1 MPVRVVY
8 LLLLHSTP
16 ERLVPRVIVPAR
28 FALAVV
34 WLRCGLGVDKPHIG
48 VLFHGGGDGGLSRC
62 FSHGEDVRS
71 VLMIVLVF
79 ARKRVG
85 QVVKVDDDVALGGV
99 LADKGGFARR
109 RTMAAP

>member
-34 WLRCGLGVDKPHIG
+34 WLR
-48 VLFHGGGDGGLSRC
+48 GG
-62 FSHGEDVRS
+62 
-71 VLMIVLVF
+71 I
-79 ARKRVG
+79 A
-85 QVVKVDDDVALGGV
+85 
-99 LADKGGFARR
+99 
-109 RTMAAP
+109 